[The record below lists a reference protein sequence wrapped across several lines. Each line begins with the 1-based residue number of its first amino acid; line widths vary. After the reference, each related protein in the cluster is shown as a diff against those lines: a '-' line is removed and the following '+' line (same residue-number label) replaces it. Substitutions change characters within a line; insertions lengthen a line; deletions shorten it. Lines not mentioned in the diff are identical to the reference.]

1 MYTPVAAKPV
11 LLWEASNMIDSIEIF
26 ADSQR
31 ITYIKDA
38 WYLLSI
44 INQRKHQAESQL
56 CFKDDYREEF
66 KVGAFHNNVSAGN
79 PILLSNM
86 LVPSADLTVA
96 DESDLRDVATYQKW
110 QETKK
115 SFRQ

>member
-1 MYTPVAAKPV
+1 
-11 LLWEASNMIDSIEIF
+11 MIDSIEIF

-56 CFKDDYREEF
+56 CFKDDYREEY
-66 KVGAFHNNVSAGN
+66 KVGKFHDNSSDANFLASLMN
-79 PILLSNM
+79 PAAN
-86 LVPSADLTVA
+86 LTVA
-96 DESDLRDVATYQKW
+96 NESDLRDVATYQKW

>member
-1 MYTPVAAKPV
+1 
-11 LLWEASNMIDSIEIF
+11 
-26 ADSQR
+26 
-31 ITYIKDA
+31 
-38 WYLLSI
+38 LLSI

-66 KVGAFHNNVSAGN
+66 KVGQFHSNVVGVNGGAFPSTVNE
-79 PILLSNM
+79 M
-86 LVPSADLTVA
+86 LAPSANLAVA
-96 DESDLRDVATYQKW
+96 DEADLRDVATYQKW